1 MRVVAV
7 AFLGGLSLFAAC
19 LPTRA
24 EDAPTV
30 PVLVNQF
37 TLVDRAPVR
46 NGFAPFSIEAT
57 ALLPAPRKR
66 DSFTPTDDEL
76 FYPLRRTVE
85 RFLQRKEIARGWS
98 HSNEASFNFG
108 DEIARFPGADGLA
121 YAVEGE
127 LVVHGETLVPLGL
140 RLSAPPGGVLLRYA
154 VGIFVADQEVMAH
167 EGVLDGTKR
176 SADWMVRL
184 HPNGPDAA
192 VPVRAAFAVRA
203 EGGSDEDRRRALA
216 SVAAAMI
223 ASSDGRLAVAERA
236 RDASEWLKPL
246 PMYLKPEQ
254 VGDPALEKGGKPS
267 KPPKEK
273 KEKAEGGGHH

>member
-1 MRVVAV
+1 MRVAIV
-7 AFLGGLSLFAAC
+7 AFLAGLSLFAVCRPA
-19 LPTRA
+19 RA

-30 PVLVNQF
+30 PVQVNSF
-37 TLVDRAPVR
+37 ALVDRAPVR

-66 DSFTPTDDEL
+66 DSFTSTDDEL
-76 FYPLRRTVE
+76 FHPLRRTVE

-98 HSNEASFNFG
+98 HSNEAGFSFG

-140 RLSAPPGGVLLRYA
+140 RLSAPPGVLLRYA
-154 VGIFVADQEVMAH
+154 VGIFAADQEVMAH
-167 EGVLDGTKR
+167 DGVLDGTTR
-176 SADWMVRL
+176 SVEWMVRL

-192 VPVRAAFAVRA
+192 LPVRAAFAVHA
-203 EGGSDEDRRRALA
+203 EGGSEEDRRRALA
-216 SVAAAMI
+216 SVSAAMI
-223 ASSDGRLAVAERA
+223 SSSDGRLAVAERA
-236 RDASEWLKPL
+236 RDASEWLRPL

-254 VGDPALEKGGKPS
+254 VGDSALEKGGKPS
-267 KPPKEK
+267 KPSKEK

>member
-1 MRVVAV
+1 MRCVTVAV
-7 AFLGGLSLFAAC
+7 LAGLSLFAAC
-19 LPTRA
+19 SSIRA
-24 EDAPTV
+24 EDAPTISV
-30 PVLVNQF
+30 QVNQF
-37 TLVDRAPVR
+37 ALVDRAPVR

-98 HSNEASFNFG
+98 HSNEASLSFG

-140 RLSAPPGGVLLRYA
+140 RLSAQPGVVLRYA
-154 VGIFVADQEVMAH
+154 VGMFVAEQEVMAH
-167 EGVLDGTKR
+167 DGVLDATKR
-176 SADWMVRL
+176 SADWMIRL

-216 SVAAAMI
+216 SVAAAII
-223 ASSDGRLAVAERA
+223 ASSDGRLAMAERA

-254 VGDPALEKGGKPS
+254 VSNPAPEKGSKPS

-273 KEKAEGGGHH
+273 KEKAEGGGGH

>member
-1 MRVVAV
+1 MRVVTV
-7 AFLGGLSLFAAC
+7 AFLAGLSLVAAC
-19 LPTRA
+19 HPTRA

-30 PVLVNQF
+30 PVQVNLF
-37 TLVDRAPVR
+37 ALVDRAPVR

-76 FYPLRRTVE
+76 FHPLRRTVE
-85 RFLQRKEIARGWS
+85 RSLQRKEIARGWS
-98 HSNEASFNFG
+98 HSNEASFSFG

-140 RLSAPPGGVLLRYA
+140 RLSAQPGVLIRYA
-154 VGIFVADQEVMAH
+154 VGLFVADQEVMAH
-167 EGVLDGTKR
+167 EGVLDGTSR
-176 SADWMVRL
+176 TAEWMVRL

-192 VPVRAAFAVRA
+192 LPVRAAYAVRA

-216 SVAAAMI
+216 SVSAAMI
-223 ASSDGRLAVAERA
+223 SSSDGRLAVAERA

-254 VGDPALEKGGKPS
+254 VSDPGLEKGGKPS